1 MMKLFNRNVEVT
13 FEGADINPVTKL
25 RVAFDVE
32 KQDGEQ
38 FNTGTIR
45 IYNLNS
51 VSRGSIAK
59 VIHNELT
66 PWAEPI
72 IKCTLRVGYGD
83 QLVQLISGDILFA
96 TNQRIGPDWITDIE
110 IYTGRYAALKSD
122 LQISYG
128 KKTSA
133 KKVANDILA
142 TIKDVDIHY
151 TQEAEKALQNKS
163 VLSYSMSGIAYNE
176 AVVFLSRYD
185 LKFTIED
192 DGILLVYKKNEPQD
206 PNRNQTEANTFKPEN
221 GLLGSPKVTRSGVEF
236 QALLRPQVKILQRV
250 YVESQ
255 SVNETLQNQDRF
267 SNEYFVTG
275 LKHTGDTHSDEW
287 YTDITGSYVGLNE
300 ELLL

>member
-25 RVAFDVE
+25 RVAFDVS
-32 KQDGEQ
+32 KQDGVQ
-38 FNTGTIR
+38 FNVGTIR

-51 VSRGSIAK
+51 SSRGALARIIQSQDDPCIGE
-59 VIHNELT
+59 H
-66 PWAEPI
+66 

-83 QLVQLISGDILFA
+83 QLIHLITGDILFA
-96 TNQRIGPDWITDIE
+96 SNQRVGPDWITDIE
-110 IYTGRYAALKSD
+110 IYTGRCAAIKSD

-133 KKVANDILA
+133 KKIANDLLA
-142 TIKDVDIHY
+142 TIKNVDIQY

-176 AVVFLSRYD
+176 AAVFLSRYD
-185 LKFTIED
+185 LKFTIEEE
-192 DGILLVYKKNEPQD
+192 GSLLVYKKGEPRD
-206 PNRNQTEANTFKPEN
+206 LTSSQTELNTFKPEN
-221 GLLGSPKVTRSGVEF
+221 GLVGSPKVTRSGVEF
-236 QALLRPQVKILQRV
+236 QSLLRPQVKILQRV

-287 YTDITGSYVGLNE
+287 FTEIEGAYVELNKGF
-300 ELLL
+300 LP